1 MLPVLIG
8 AFVGKSFAEIVFS
21 RAVMLMFVWL
31 LLPWLA
37 SWAAISHLHA
47 PWAGYAA
54 GMGTMLAMLA
64 FACTPRPGRT
74 RLALLEGL
82 LLWSGLIMLV
92 AVVRL
97 LFAVIAEGF
106 VAGVVAQARWI
117 GFGLAAIALAALA
130 QWRIDAAMEGEAT

>member
-8 AFVGKSFAEIVFS
+8 AWAGKSFAEIVFS

-31 LLPWLA
+31 LLPWIG
-37 SWAAISHLHA
+37 SWIAISHLHA

-54 GMGTMLAMLA
+54 GIGTMLAMIA

-82 LLWSGLIMLV
+82 LLWSGLIVLV
-92 AVVRL
+92 AIVRM

-106 VAGVVAQARWI
+106 IAGVVAQARWI
-117 GFGLAAIALAALA
+117 GFGLAAIALAGLA
-130 QWRIDAAMEGEAT
+130 RWRIDAATEGGVK